1 MLDERLNWQAKN
13 CCPAV
18 SEMTGIFR
26 PVGFWRGSLGS
37 EGVQCQL
44 PNSLSTQ
51 MENYLALRPVQTP
64 TSKYSIIAGRGG
76 CFSIFMAGPF
86 NSWSSLTLARGTSI
100 DFCITAES
108 QRTASLT
115 VIFLNQSKDAL
126 YLLHTLFFF
135 PPFFFL
141 KRGWY
146 FCFYPQLCF
155 SQFWKSHLRGSDL
168 EPVADLCK
176 ARGIKLIQS
185 SSGSSPSTTAEC
197 RSQAEFNLL

>member
-126 YLLHTLFFF
+126 YLLHTLFF
-135 PPFFFL
+135 PPLFL
-141 KRGWY
+141 FEERVV
-146 FCFYPQLCF
+146 FLFLSLALLF
-155 SQFWKSHLRGSDL
+155 SVLEKSSTWGQIWSQCLICVK
-168 EPVADLCK
+168 PVAL
-176 ARGIKLIQS
+176 S
-185 SSGSSPSTTAEC
+185 
-197 RSQAEFNLL
+197 